1 MRTLKVNYL
10 LAGTA
15 IALVLAVAA
24 GPVSA
29 TTTESQA
36 NGSVVTTE
44 PAQAPETTGTTT
56 PQPQTPAA
64 PAQAAP
70 TEPTQPAPAP
80 TTAQSTVPAADPL
93 VERMRDISNGKFDRI
108 FAGKKERSAV
118 EAWYATRNFAP
129 IWITDGALNAR
140 AKAAMAQLKS
150 ADADGLDPA
159 DYPTQDVKAG
169 ADPAAIAEAE
179 YRLTASAYAYARHA
193 ANGRVH
199 FSRVSA
205 DVFYNL
211 TPVEAGDM
219 LAKLADAND
228 AGAALAEYLPQAAGY
243 KALRAK

>member
-1 MRTLKVNYL
+1 MQQRPAARGARGVRTTWFRPVLLLRLRQSGKTRMRTLKVNYL

-36 NGSVVTTE
+36 NGSAGTPE
-44 PAQAPETTGTTT
+44 PAQAPPETTGQTT

-129 IWITDGALNAR
+129 IW
-140 AKAAMAQLKS
+140 
-150 ADADGLDPA
+150 
-159 DYPTQDVKAG
+159 
-169 ADPAAIAEAE
+169 
-179 YRLTASAYAYARHA
+179 
-193 ANGRVH
+193 
-199 FSRVSA
+199 
-205 DVFYNL
+205 
-211 TPVEAGDM
+211 
-219 LAKLADAND
+219 
-228 AGAALAEYLPQAAGY
+228 
-243 KALRAK
+243 